1 MPPGNDAV
9 HAVELRQVS
18 KGYTLGPDRV
28 LVLDRVDLSIPQHAC
43 VALIGDSG
51 SGKSTL
57 LNLIGFL
64 DRPDS
69 GEILIEGTTVARED
83 DRAVSEFRNRTIGF
97 VFQSFHLI
105 PHASA
110 IDNVLLPLRYRGS
123 PAAEAREAAEAAL
136 QEVGLAHRARH
147 RPNEMSGGERQ
158 RVAIARA
165 LVGEPRILLADE
177 PTGNLDSRNTREIME
192 LFARIHAR
200 GRTLIVVTHSQSVA
214 ERCQSM
220 IRIRDG
226 RVETDAGWI

>member
-1 MPPGNDAV
+1 VA
-9 HAVELRQVS
+9 AIELRQVS
-18 KGYTLGPDRV
+18 KSYRIGPDRV
-28 LVLDRVDLSIPQHAC
+28 QVLDRIDLRIPQRAW
-43 VALIGDSG
+43 VALVGDSG

-57 LNLIGFL
+57 LNLMGFL

-69 GEILIEGTTVARED
+69 GEILIEGATVPRED
-83 DRAVSEFRNRTIGF
+83 DRAVSAFRNRTIGF

-105 PHASA
+105 PHATA
-110 IDNVLLPLRYRGS
+110 IDNVLLPLRYRGT
-123 PAAEAREAAEAAL
+123 PTAEARESAAAAL
-136 QEVGLAHRARH
+136 EEVGLSHRMRH
-147 RPNEMSGGERQ
+147 RPGEMSGGERQ

-214 ERCQSM
+214 ERCESVV
-220 IRIRDG
+220 RVRDG
-226 RVETDAGWI
+226 RVEAAGGGT

>member
-1 MPPGNDAV
+1 M
-9 HAVELRQVS
+9 HAVELRRVS
-18 KGYTLGPDRV
+18 KSYTLGRERV
-28 LVLDRVDLSIPQHAC
+28 QVLDRVDLRIPQRAC

-69 GEILIEGTTVARED
+69 GEILIDGASVARED
-83 DRAVSEFRNRTIGF
+83 DRAISAFRNRAVGF

-105 PHASA
+105 PQASA
-110 IDNVLLPLRYRGS
+110 IDNVMLPLRYRDTS
-123 PAAEAREAAEAAL
+123 PAEARDAAEAAL
-136 QEVGLAHRARH
+136 EEVGLAHRGRH
-147 RPNEMSGGERQ
+147 RPSEMSGGERQ

-177 PTGNLDSRNTREIME
+177 PTGNLDSRNTREIMD
-192 LFARIHAR
+192 LFMRIHAR

-214 ERCQSM
+214 ERCERM
-220 IRIRDG
+220 IRMRDG
-226 RVETDAGWI
+226 RVEDAERWT

>member
-1 MPPGNDAV
+1 V
-9 HAVELRQVS
+9 TAVELRQVCKS
-18 KGYTLGPDRV
+18 YALGTTRV
-28 LVLDRVDLSIPQHAC
+28 PVLDRVDLHIGRHER

-69 GEILIEGTTVARED
+69 GEILIEGRSVARED
-83 DRAVSEFRNRTIGF
+83 DREISAFRNRTIGF

-110 IDNVLLPLRYRGS
+110 IDNVMLPLRYRGS
-123 PAAEAREAAEAAL
+123 GRTEAYEAAFAAL
-136 QEVGLAHRARH
+136 TEVGLAHRSGH

-165 LVGEPRILLADE
+165 LVGEPQILLADE
-177 PTGNLDSRNTREIME
+177 PTGNLDSRNTGEILD
-192 LFARIHAR
+192 LFERIHAR
-200 GRTLIVVTHSQSVA
+200 GRTLVVVTHSQAVA
-214 ERCQSM
+214 ERCQRI
-220 IRIRDG
+220 IRVRDG
-226 RVETDAGWI
+226 RVSTTDRWS